1 MKIYADQPARA
12 FGQVVTDL
20 LLVAWV
26 LLWVAVG
33 RGVHQVVSALA
44 APGRTLEAAGT
55 SLEEDFASAGER
67 MADVPVV
74 GDDLQA
80 PFIHAQ
86 GAAAE
91 ITAAGVDLQD
101 AVAAVAI
108 VAALAVAVL
117 PVVVGVAWWVHRRMA
132 FIRQATAVDNL
143 VRGGADLDLFALR
156 ALVRQPVTVLA
167 RLTDDPVGD
176 WRRGTPET
184 VRALARLE
192 LAEAGIVPR

>member
-1 MKIYADQPARA
+1 MKIYADQPTRA

-20 LLVAWV
+20 VLVAWV
-26 LLWVAVG
+26 LLWVAIG

-44 APGRTLEAAGT
+44 APGRTLEAAGS

-74 GDDLQA
+74 GDDLRA
-80 PFIHAQ
+80 PFDSAR

-91 ITAAGVDLQD
+91 ITSAGVDLQD

-108 VAALAVAVL
+108 VVALAVAAL
-117 PVVVGVAWWVHRRMA
+117 PVLLGLAWWLHRRLG
-132 FIRQATAVDNL
+132 FIRQASAVDRL

-167 RLTDDPVGD
+167 RLVDDPVGD